1 MKRITLISEDI
12 IMSDNTSSNNPY
24 IDPVDGKLDFSRIP
38 KVKKLKLLILSTLAI
53 VLGLFSVV
61 IISDWVIAPTARL
74 TDFDNL
80 YAYKVIYM
88 IFLLQVVFPI
98 LFLPFNAIHM
108 VITKSSI
115 KTKMSE
121 IVKRINMSFIM
132 KYAKTTFKT
141 ILITAPI
148 VIFYTWSLQFPFG
161 QITATTT
168 DGQVSFNMPS
178 VWFSLCLILC
188 IILTKAGVVRL
199 LRRLGWAF

>member
-1 MKRITLISEDI
+1 MSE
-12 IMSDNTSSNNPY
+12 NTSSNNPY
-24 IDPVDGKLDFSRIP
+24 IDPVDGKTDFSRIP
-38 KVKKLKLLILSTLAI
+38 KIKKLKLLILSTLAI

-61 IISDWVIAPTARL
+61 LMSDWVIAPIARL

-88 IFLLQVVFPI
+88 IFLFQVVFPI
-98 LFLPFNAIHM
+98 LFLPFNAIHVM
-108 VITKSSI
+108 VAKSSI
-115 KTKMSE
+115 KTKAHE
-121 IVKRINMSFIM
+121 ILNNINGSFLF
-132 KYAKTTFKT
+132 KYIKSTFKT

-148 VIFYTWSLQFPFG
+148 VVFYTWLLQFPFG
-161 QITATTT
+161 QITATSSN
-168 DGQVSFNMPS
+168 GQVSFNMPS